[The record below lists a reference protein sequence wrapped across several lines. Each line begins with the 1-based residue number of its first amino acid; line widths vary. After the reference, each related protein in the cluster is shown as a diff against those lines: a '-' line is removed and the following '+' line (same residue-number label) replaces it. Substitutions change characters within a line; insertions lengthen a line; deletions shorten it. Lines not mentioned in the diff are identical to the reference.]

1 MLRHPLGKKT
11 KYINQFWP
19 KFILDK
25 QGVNGTNSKFSDP
38 RNLRSYVTIKFKNMF
53 KILFKWILGGA
64 SNFVDPFINE
74 A

>member
-1 MLRHPLGKKT
+1 MQRFKKNFYLPLMLLMLRHPLGKKT

-53 KILFKWILGGA
+53 KILFK
-64 SNFVDPFINE
+64 
-74 A
+74 